1 MSLKKGNPFID
12 FITLQEKMSQL
23 FDEAASKQKGYS
35 AFSSGAWSPA
45 VDIFETD
52 GIIILSAELPGVNI
66 EDVDVEVN
74 KNILTLSGERMF
86 QKNLS
91 EEQYLR
97 MERFYGT
104 FQRVFNLPA
113 VVNKEEVKANFKDG
127 VLRVTLPKIKSLSPK
142 HIKIEDD

>member
-23 FDEAASKQKGYS
+23 FDEAAYKQKGYS
-35 AFSSGAWSPA
+35 ALSTGAWSPV

-52 GIIILSAELPGVNI
+52 GIIILSAELPGVKI

-74 KNILTLSGERMF
+74 KNVLTLKGERKF

-104 FQRVFNLPA
+104 FQRVFNLP
-113 VVNKEEVKANFKDG
+113 VVVDKDEVKANFKDG
-127 VLRVTLPKIKSLSPK
+127 VLRVTLPKIESPGST

>member
-35 AFSSGAWSPA
+35 AFSTGAWSPV
-45 VDIFETD
+45 VDIFETEEK
-52 GIIILSAELPGVNI
+52 ILLSAELPGVEI
-66 EDVDVEVN
+66 DDVDVEVN
-74 KNILTLSGERMF
+74 KNVLTLRGERKF

-113 VVNKEEVKANFKDG
+113 VVKKEEVRANFKDG
-127 VLRVTLPKIKSLSPK
+127 VLRVILPKSKKLSPK

>member
-1 MSLKKGNPFID
+1 LSLKKGNPFID
-12 FITLQEKMSQL
+12 FITLQEKMSKL
-23 FDEAASKQKGYS
+23 FDEAAHKQKGYS
-35 AFSSGAWSPA
+35 AFSTGAWSPA

-52 GIIILSAELPGVNI
+52 GIIILSAELPGVDI
-66 EDVDVEVN
+66 KDVDVEVN
-74 KNILTLSGERMF
+74 KNVLTLRGERKF

-104 FQRVFNLPA
+104 FQRVFNLP
-113 VVNKEEVKANFKDG
+113 VVVDKEAVKANFKDG
-127 VLRVTLPKIKSLSPK
+127 VLRVILPKIKSFKST

>member
-12 FITLQEKMSQL
+12 FITLQEKMSNL
-23 FDEAASKQKGYS
+23 FDEAAHKHKGYS
-35 AFSSGAWSPA
+35 AFSTGAWSPA

-74 KNILTLSGERMF
+74 KNVLTLRGERKF
-86 QKNLS
+86 KKNLT

-104 FQRVFNLPA
+104 FQRVFNLPVA
-113 VVNKEEVKANFKDG
+113 VDKESVKANFKDG
-127 VLRVTLPKIKSLSPK
+127 VLRVTLPKVKSLSST
-142 HIKIEDD
+142 HIKIEDE

>member
-35 AFSSGAWSPA
+35 TLSTGAWSPA
-45 VDIFETD
+45 VDIFETE
-52 GIIILSAELPGVNI
+52 GKILLSAELPGVDI
-66 EDVDVEVN
+66 DDVDVEVN
-74 KNILTLSGERMF
+74 KNVLTLRGERKF

-104 FQRVFNLPA
+104 FQRVFSLPA
-113 VVNKEEVKANFKDG
+113 VVKKEEVRANFKDG
-127 VLRVTLPKIKSLSPK
+127 VLRVTLPKTKGLSPK